1 MKFNIAQNLRIFQK
15 FVIDITCVEKIIR
28 PYKYFSTLKNIK
40 LSLSRFGKTENACYN
55 QITIE

>member
-28 PYKYFSTLKNIK
+28 PYKYFSTLKNLK
-40 LSLSRFGKTENACYN
+40 LSLLLYQKSIDLEKRESRP
-55 QITIE
+55 